1 MNGETN
7 PTDQQNVPQSE
18 QPQQTQPPQRR
29 GRGGRQFGQRRGGR
43 RRPGQDDDK
52 WKPLT
57 NLGRLVEM
65 GKIRS
70 LEEIYFQSIPIKEYQ
85 IVDELI
91 KRSEQYFNKKLTLK
105 EECMKI
111 KSVQKQTKAG
121 QRTRFKA
128 VVAVGDGDGHI
139 GVGSKVAKEVQI
151 AMKGAVIAAKLNLIP
166 VRRGYWG
173 GKIGAPHTLATKI
186 TGKCGSVRLR
196 FIPAPRG
203 TGIVG
208 APPTKKLLAFAGVE
222 DAFSQSKGNTDTME
236 NFVRAIYD
244 ALYKSYKY
252 LTPDLWNRGRISEN
266 VFSKYSEDLK
276 NYKSKTGDDYQNYQ

>member
-65 GKIRS
+65 GKIRT

-91 KRSEQYFNKKLTLK
+91 KRSEQYFSKKLTLK

-252 LTPDLWNRGRISEN
+252 LTPDLWNMGRISEN
-266 VFSKYSEDLK
+266 VFSKFSEDLK
-276 NYKSKTGDDYQNYQ
+276 NYKTKPEDDNRYQQ

>member
-1 MNGETN
+1 
-7 PTDQQNVPQSE
+7 
-18 QPQQTQPPQRR
+18 
-29 GRGGRQFGQRRGGR
+29 
-43 RRPGQDDDK
+43 
-52 WKPLT
+52 
-57 NLGRLVEM
+57 
-65 GKIRS
+65 
-70 LEEIYFQSIPIKEYQ
+70 
-85 IVDELI
+85 
-91 KRSEQYFNKKLTLK
+91 
-105 EECMKI
+105 MKI

-151 AMKGAVIAAKLNLIP
+151 AMKGAVIAAKLNVIP

-173 GKIGAPHTLATKI
+173 GKIGSPHTLATKI

-208 APPTKKLLAFAGVE
+208 APPTKKLLSFAGVE

-266 VFSKYSEDLK
+266 VFSKYSEELK
-276 NYKSKTGDDYQNYQ
+276 NYKNKPADDYQNY

>member
-1 MNGETN
+1 M
-7 PTDQQNVPQSE
+7 SE
-18 QPQQTQPPQRR
+18 QQPAEAQQEENKRPKRE
-29 GRGGRQFGQRRGGR
+29 QRRGGKGFGKGKGGR
-43 RRPGQDDDK
+43 HQRGPEEEE
-52 WKPLT
+52 WVPLT
-57 NLGRLVEM
+57 NLGRLVKS
-65 GKIRS
+65 GKVKD
-70 LEEIYFQSIPIKEYQ
+70 LETIFFHSIPIKEFQ
-85 IVDELI
+85 IVDFLI
-91 KRSEQYFNKKLTLK
+91 KSKNKTLK

-139 GVGSKVAKEVQI
+139 GVGSKLAKEVQV
-151 AMKGAVIAAKLNLIP
+151 AMKGAVIAAKLNVIP

-173 GKIGAPHTLATKI
+173 GKIGNPHTIVTKV

-196 FIPAPRG
+196 LVPAPKG

-208 APPTKKLLAFAGVE
+208 APPTKKLLGFCGVE
-222 DAFSQSKGNTDTME
+222 DIFSQSSGSTDTME

-252 LTPDLWNRGRISEN
+252 LTPDLWNLGEIKENIFVQNSE
-266 VFSKYSEDLK
+266 FLK
-276 NYKSKTGDDYQNYQ
+276 TEKLKSQKK